1 MHVASHRASSGP
13 MSNDALVSAF
23 RVPAS
28 LSSLAF
34 VRGAVAL
41 VIDREFWNG
50 DSAGRMLLAASE
62 AVSNAIEHGS
72 PADGGGEVEVRIAIT
87 QAGATLVVTDQGR
100 PGERSF
106 IDVLAPTP
114 EPTSTRG
121 RGIVI
126 MRNLADDLRV
136 EPAGGG
142 MRVTMDFRIAR
153 ANANG
158 AHGDGRVAAAA

>member
-1 MHVASHRASSGP
+1 

-23 RVPAS
+23 RIPAS

-41 VIDREFWNG
+41 IIDREFCG
-50 DSAGRMLLAASE
+50 GESAGRMLLAASE

-72 PADGGGEVEVRIAIT
+72 PPDGGGEVEVRIAIT
-87 QAGATLVVTDQGR
+87 DTGATLVVTDQGR
-100 PGERSF
+100 PGVRPS
-106 IDVLAPTP
+106 IDVDAPTP
-114 EPTSTRG
+114 HPASTRG

-126 MRNLADDLRV
+126 MRNLSDDLRV
-136 EPAGGG
+136 EPAGAGT
-142 MRVTMDFRIAR
+142 RVTMDFRIAR
-153 ANANG
+153 VGARG

>member
-1 MHVASHRASSGP
+1 MSS
-13 MSNDALVSAF
+13 DALVSAF
-23 RVPAS
+23 RIPAS

-72 PADGGGEVEVRIAIT
+72 PADGGEIEVRIAIT
-87 QAGATLVVTDQGR
+87 DTGATLVVTDQGR
-100 PGERSF
+100 PGVASA
-106 IDVLAPTP
+106 IDVNAPTP
-114 EPTSTRG
+114 EPSSTRG

-136 EPAGGG
+136 EPAGDG

-153 ANANG
+153 VSANG
-158 AHGDGRVAAAA
+158 AHGGGRIATAA